1 MAVAWMPRKSVLA
14 VGIVAGGLVMSA
26 GACLASPPPDSGGA
40 SSSASPASS
49 VNSPGSETSSVGS
62 SGGETSSSPSSMSP
76 SSETSSS
83 GSASSS
89 EPGGG
94 SVSTDPT
101 GPDFTLFT
109 LPECSIVPNG
119 ALSGLDALSIFVAL
133 RNSGPGVWSQLVPW
147 RMVSDTGLS
156 ARGNTA
162 ISTGSSFTA
171 MQVDL
176 NTGDYGRSHRFTITA
191 DPDNTIVERDETNN
205 ELVVTVNLGGRPTTS
220 GNVACTSP

>member
-1 MAVAWMPRKSVLA
+1 MPRKSVIAAGLLA
-14 VGIVAGGLVMSA
+14 AGLVMSTA
-26 GACLASPPPDSGGA
+26 ACVVSGGA
-40 SSSASPASS
+40 GSGGAGSSASAASS
-49 VNSPGSETSSVGS
+49 MGSPS
-62 SGGETSSSPSSMSP
+62 GETSSSPSSMSP
-76 SSETSSS
+76 SPDTSS
-83 GSASSS
+83 GLASSS
-89 EPGGG
+89 EPGG

-133 RNSGPGVWSQLVPW
+133 RNSGPGDWSQLVPF

-156 ARGNTA
+156 AQGNTA

-176 NTGDYGRSHRFTITA
+176 DTADYGRSHRFTITA
-191 DPDNTIVERDETNN
+191 DPDNIIVERDETNN
-205 ELVVTVNLGGRPTTS
+205 ELVVTVSLGDRPTTS
-220 GNVACTSP
+220 GTVDCTSP